1 MFRDHN
7 PKKVSPAALFEVNFL
22 NLFQW
27 LFLFL
32 KLLDITRD
40 SR

>member
-1 MFRDHN
+1 MHF
-7 PKKVSPAALFEVNFL
+7 KFKVFIEVNFL

-27 LFLFL
+27 WLFL